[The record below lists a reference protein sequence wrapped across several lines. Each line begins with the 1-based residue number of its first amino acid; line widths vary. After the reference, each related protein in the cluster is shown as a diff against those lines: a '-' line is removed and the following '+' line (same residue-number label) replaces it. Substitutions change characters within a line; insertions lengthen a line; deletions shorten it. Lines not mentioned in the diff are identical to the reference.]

1 MAGTRSYG
9 DACGIARAFD
19 VIGERWAPLIVR
31 ELLLGPKR
39 FTDIQVGLP
48 KASPNVL
55 SQRLREL
62 EQAGVVR
69 RRRLPPPA
77 ASQVYELTDWGQ
89 DLEPAFAALG
99 RWGSRSPAP
108 RSETPL
114 SVDALV
120 VAMRTMCGPSP
131 DPELNAMVELRLGR
145 DVFRARVSS
154 GRLHLSRGPCDRP
167 DAVLETEPVTLQ
179 GMLFHGH
186 PLDDA
191 LARGDARMQ
200 GDIDKVRALLA
211 LFG

>member
-131 DPELNAMVELRLGR
+131 
-145 DVFRARVSS
+145 
-154 GRLHLSRGPCDRP
+154 GPCDRP

-200 GDIDKVRALLA
+200 GDIDKVRAL
-211 LFG
+211 